1 MRTVDT
7 DCPHSAVFGP
17 ERNAERNITGN
28 IFGNPLI
35 FRGYLRYSKNV
46 GLYAYIQCRKS
57 KEEGWGNEIYQDE
70 RSRQ

>member
-17 ERNAERNITGN
+17 ERNAERNISGN

-35 FRGYLRYSKNV
+35 FRGYLRYSRNV
-46 GLYAYIQCRKS
+46 GLYACIHCHKL
-57 KEEGWGNEIYQDE
+57 KEGGLDNEIYQDE